1 MPTDPTLDAM
11 ERGMLAAAITITA
24 LLDAVLAL
32 ALLAAAHGEA
42 GALEA
47 TLWLSLLAVP
57 ATVGLT
63 VGLYAAR
70 RNRAARTTGGTD
82 AA

>member
-11 ERGMLAAAITITA
+11 ERGMLAAAITIT
-24 LLDAVLAL
+24 
-32 ALLAAAHGEA
+32 
-42 GALEA
+42 EA